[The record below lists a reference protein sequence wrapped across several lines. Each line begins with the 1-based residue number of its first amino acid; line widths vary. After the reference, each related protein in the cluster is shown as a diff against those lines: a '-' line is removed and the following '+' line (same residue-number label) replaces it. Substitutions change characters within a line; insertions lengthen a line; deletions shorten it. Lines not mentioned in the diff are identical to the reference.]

1 MHFANP
7 FTAPGNWYKGNL
19 HTHTT
24 VSDGVLDPEECVRQ
38 YRAADYDFLALTDH
52 GIVTPPPAV
61 KGDDF
66 LVLLGVE
73 MDGDRS
79 DIGESFHVLAF
90 GLEGVGAAPPKPT
103 VPEAI
108 QWTKDRGGEALIAHP
123 SWSGLVVQDLMRD
136 TGHLGIE
143 IFNSGCHYEQG
154 KGYSIAHWDD
164 VLGRD
169 RRMWGFAV
177 DDSHH
182 HQRPRHPRDTA
193 KAWVMVKAP
202 ELTRE
207 ALLQS
212 LRDGL
217 FYSSFGPT
225 IHDISIDG
233 DTVTAHTSP
242 ASQINCIAQR
252 WAGAKTWAM
261 TTPTITAASYQLTGR
276 EQYLR
281 IECRDIEGRW
291 AWSNPMFLS
300 LSLST

>member
-1 MHFANP
+1 MDFANP
-7 FTAPGNWYKGNL
+7 FAAPGAWYKGNL
-19 HTHTT
+19 HTHTS
-24 VSDGVLDPEECVRQ
+24 VSDGALDPAECVRQ

-52 GIVTPPPAV
+52 GIVTPLPPV
-61 KGDDF
+61 EGDDF
-66 LVLLGVE
+66 LLLYGTE
-73 MDGDRS
+73 MAGDRT
-79 DIGESFHVLAF
+79 DLGESFHIVGF
-90 GLEGVGAAPPKPT
+90 GITGVDAVPPKPS

-108 QWTKDRGGEALIAHP
+108 KWAQDHGGDAFIAHP
-123 SWSGLVVQDLMRD
+123 SWSGLVIQDMMRD
-136 TGHLGIE
+136 TGHLGFE
-143 IFNSGCHYEQG
+143 IFNSGCHFEQG
-154 KGYSIAHWDD
+154 KGYSLAHWDD

-169 RRMWGFAV
+169 RRAWGFAV

-182 HQRPRHPRDTA
+182 AQRARHPVDTA

-207 ALLQS
+207 AILQS

-233 DTVTAHTSP
+233 KTVTVHTSP
-242 ASQINCIAQR
+242 ATQINFIGQR

-261 TTPTITAASYQLTGR
+261 TTPAITTATYQLTGR

-300 LSLST
+300 LST